1 MLPPTINTGNPLT
14 KKMRRNDHLGLSKKG
29 DTTEVRDSEKAV
41 SVSRHAWFTL
51 AILSSTLLTVFFS
64 ETMLLPA
71 LPEIIQDFNIS
82 YGTAAWIFSAYLIV
96 AAVMTPVAGRLSDL
110 YGKKKVLLTLL
121 TIYIVGLTFGG
132 FADNI
137 SFLLITRIIQG
148 VGLAAVPAA
157 FSLLRDTFPPAKLAI
172 AIGVFGSAYSAGSVV
187 GLLAGA
193 SIIQNF
199 GWHATFLAI
208 VPFSALV
215 TLMIAKFVKE
225 NTELYQSITVK
236 APESTS
242 NKKRASFSIDIKGVL
257 ALSATIT
264 SFLIALT
271 LIQIGISS
279 ENLPQIAG
287 AFVTSA
293 ISLSIFVIIERR
305 IVPPF
310 FDLRLLRHKI
320 LLPSFILLIATGITM
335 FMIYPSIVQLV
346 RSPIPLGFGGD
357 SVDAAN
363 VQLPF
368 MIMFLV
374 FASITPFIIN
384 RIGSIKPTIIG
395 GIISLFGAI
404 GLFTFHSTEFAVSTN
419 LAVIASG
426 LSLTMTAT
434 WNLVVSSSPK
444 EFTGISVG
452 VGALLL
458 FIGMAIGP
466 ALAGMYMENH
476 ETVEG
481 VDGSYPS
488 AGSYDLV
495 FLTAGLLSVVSVGF
509 ALILRRR
516 AALRAIGGLVITK

>member
-1 MLPPTINTGNPLT
+1 MKVGYNNKSVT
-14 KKMRRNDHLGLSKKG
+14 
-29 DTTEVRDSEKAV
+29 
-41 SVSRHAWFTL
+41 VSRNAWFTL

-71 LPEIIQDFNIS
+71 IPEIIQDFNIP

-110 YGKKKVLLTLL
+110 YGKKKVLLILL
-121 TIYIVGLTFGG
+121 AIYIAGLTAGG

-137 SFLLITRIIQG
+137 SFLLATRIIQG

-193 SIIQNF
+193 SIIQYF

-215 TLMIAKFVKE
+215 TLMIARFVKE
-225 NTELYQSITVK
+225 NNREQNQFITVE
-236 APESTS
+236 APESTLNN
-242 NKKRASFSIDIKGVL
+242 NKKRVSFSIDIKGVL
-257 ALSATIT
+257 VLSATIT

-271 LIQIGISS
+271 LIQTGVSS
-279 ENLPQIAG
+279 ENLPQIAA
-287 AFVTSA
+287 AFVASA
-293 ISLSIFVIIERR
+293 ISLSVFVVLERR

-310 FDLRLLRHKI
+310 LDLRLLRHKI
-320 LLPSFILLIATGITM
+320 LLPSYILLIATGITM

-395 GIISLFGAI
+395 GIISLIGAI
-404 GLFTFHSTEFAVSTN
+404 GLLTFHSTEFAVSTN
-419 LAVIASG
+419 LAIIASG
-426 LSLTMTAT
+426 LSLTITAT
-434 WNLVVSSSPK
+434 WNMVVSSSPR

-466 ALAGMYMENH
+466 ALAGVYMENH

-481 VDGSYPS
+481 VEGSYPS
-488 AGSYDLV
+488 PGSYNLV
-495 FLTAGLLSVVSVGF
+495 FLTAGLLSAVAVGF
-509 ALILRRR
+509 ALILIRRT
-516 AALRAIGGLVITK
+516 AHKAIEVNK

>member
-1 MLPPTINTGNPLT
+1 MKTQSVT
-14 KKMRRNDHLGLSKKG
+14 
-29 DTTEVRDSEKAV
+29 
-41 SVSRHAWFTL
+41 VSRHAWFTL

-71 LPEIIQDFNIS
+71 IPEIIQDFNIP

-121 TIYIVGLTFGG
+121 IIYIAGLTAGG

-137 SFLLITRIIQG
+137 SFLLATRIIQG
-148 VGLAAVPAA
+148 VGLSAVPAA
-157 FSLLRDTFPPAKLAI
+157 FSLLRDTFPPAKLAT

-215 TLMIAKFVKE
+215 TLMIAKFVKD
-225 NTELYQSITVK
+225 NSELDQSITAK
-236 APESTS
+236 APEITS
-242 NKKRASFSIDIKGVL
+242 NKNRLSFSIDIKGVL

-264 SFLIALT
+264 SFLFALT
-271 LIQIGISS
+271 LIQIGVSS
-279 ENLPQIAG
+279 ENLPQIVATFI
-287 AFVTSA
+287 ASA
-293 ISLSIFVIIERR
+293 ISLSVFVLLERR

-310 FDLRLLRHKI
+310 LDLRLLRHKI
-320 LLPSFILLIATGITM
+320 LLTSYILLIATGITM
-335 FMIYPSIVQLV
+335 FMIYPSVVQLV
-346 RSPIPLGFGGD
+346 RSPVPLGFGGD

-395 GIISLFGAI
+395 GIISLIGA
-404 GLFTFHSTEFAVSTN
+404 LALLTFHSTEFAVSAN
-419 LAVIASG
+419 LAIIASG

-434 WNLVVSSSPK
+434 WNMVVSSSPK

-466 ALAGMYMENH
+466 ALAGVYMENH

-481 VDGSYPS
+481 VEGSYPS
-488 AGSYDLV
+488 PESYNLV
-495 FLTAGLLSVVSVGF
+495 FLTAGLLSAVSVGF
-509 ALILRRR
+509 ALMLIRRR
-516 AALRAIGGLVITK
+516 GSAQNAIEVR

>member
-1 MLPPTINTGNPLT
+1 MKTQSVT
-14 KKMRRNDHLGLSKKG
+14 
-29 DTTEVRDSEKAV
+29 
-41 SVSRHAWFTL
+41 VSRHAWFTL

-121 TIYIVGLTFGG
+121 IIYIAGLTAGG

-137 SFLLITRIIQG
+137 SFLLATRIIQG
-148 VGLAAVPAA
+148 VGLSAVPAA
-157 FSLLRDTFPPAKLAI
+157 FSLLRDTFPPAKLAL
-172 AIGVFGSAYSAGSVV
+172 AVGVFGSAYSAGSVV

-215 TLMIAKFVKE
+215 TLMIAKFVKD
-225 NTELYQSITVK
+225 NSELDQSITAK
-236 APESTS
+236 APEITS
-242 NKKRASFSIDIKGVL
+242 NKNRLSFSIDIKGVL

-264 SFLIALT
+264 SFLFALT
-271 LIQIGISS
+271 LIQIGVSS
-279 ENLPQIAG
+279 ENLPQIVATFI
-287 AFVTSA
+287 ASA
-293 ISLSIFVIIERR
+293 ISLTVFVHLERR

-310 FDLRLLRHKI
+310 LDLRLLRHKI
-320 LLPSFILLIATGITM
+320 LLPSYILLIATGITM
-335 FMIYPSIVQLV
+335 FMIYPSVVQLV
-346 RSPIPLGFGGD
+346 RSPVPLGFGGD

-395 GIISLFGAI
+395 GIISLIGAL
-404 GLFTFHSTEFAVSTN
+404 GLLSFHSTEFAVSAN
-419 LAVIASG
+419 LAIIASG

-434 WNLVVSSSPK
+434 WNMVVSSSPK

-466 ALAGMYMENH
+466 ALAGVYMENH

-481 VDGSYPS
+481 VEGSYPS
-488 AGSYDLV
+488 SGSYNQV
-495 FLTAGLLSVVSVGF
+495 FLTAGLLSAVSVAF
-509 ALILRRR
+509 ALMLIRRR
-516 AALRAIGGLVITK
+516 ASAHNAIEVR

>member
-1 MLPPTINTGNPLT
+1 MEIGNTA
-14 KKMRRNDHLGLSKKG
+14 K
-29 DTTEVRDSEKAV
+29 
-41 SVSRHAWFTL
+41 SVVVGRQAWLTL

-71 LPEIIQDFNIS
+71 LPEIIRDFSIS

-121 TIYIVGLTFGG
+121 AIYLAGLTAGG

-137 SFLLITRIIQG
+137 SFLLATRIIQG
-148 VGLAAVPAA
+148 MGLAAVPAA
-157 FSLLRDTFPPAKLAI
+157 FSLLRDTFPPAKLPL

-225 NTELYQSITVK
+225 NNATVAHSSPK
-236 APESTS
+236 ASGPSEIVP
-242 NKKRASFSIDIKGVL
+242 KAAAIDIRGVL
-257 ALSATIT
+257 ALSATIA

-271 LIQIGISS
+271 LIQVGISS
-279 ENLPQIAG
+279 ANLPQIAA
-287 AFVTSA
+287 AFVASGV
-293 ISLSIFVIIERR
+293 SLAVFVMLERK

-310 FDLRLLRHKI
+310 LDLRLLKNKI
-320 LLPSFILLIATGITM
+320 LLPAFLLLISTGITM
-335 FMIYPSIVQLV
+335 FMIYPTIVQLV
-346 RSPIPLGFGGD
+346 RSPIPLGFGG
-357 SVDAAN
+357 SAVDAAN

-368 MIMFLV
+368 MIAFLI
-374 FASITPFIIN
+374 FSAITPFIIN
-384 RIGSIKPTIIG
+384 RIGSVKPAVIG
-395 GIISLFGAI
+395 GIVSLIGAI
-404 GLFTFHSTEFAVSTN
+404 GLLVFHSTGLETSIN
-419 LAVIASG
+419 LALVASG
-426 LSLTMTAT
+426 LSLTMTST
-434 WNLVVSSSPK
+434 WNVVVSFSPR
-444 EFTGISVG
+444 EFMGISTG

-466 ALAGMYMENH
+466 ALAGVYLENRA
-476 ETVEG
+476 TVPG
-481 VDGSYPS
+481 VSGLYPS
-488 AGSYDLV
+488 PASYNVV
-495 FLTAGLLSVVSVGF
+495 FLTAGLLSAATLVFGSM
-509 ALILRRR
+509 LIKR
-516 AALRAIGGLVITK
+516 ASNKVIAA

>member
-1 MLPPTINTGNPLT
+1 MENQN
-14 KKMRRNDHLGLSKKG
+14 RRKREDKNELLLRHNKSLQQAKA
-29 DTTEVRDSEKAV
+29 DSMKVEDETSV
-41 SVSRHAWFTL
+41 TVSRQAWLTL

-71 LPEIIQDFNIS
+71 IPEIIQDFNIP

-110 YGKKKVLLTLL
+110 YGKKKVLLILL
-121 TIYIVGLTFGG
+121 TLYIAGLAAGG

-137 SFLLITRIIQG
+137 SFLLATRIIQG

-172 AIGVFGSAYSAGSVV
+172 AVGVFGSAYSAGSVV

-193 SIIQNF
+193 SVIQNF

-208 VPFSALV
+208 VPFTALV
-215 TLMIAKFVKE
+215 TLMIAKLVKE
-225 NTELYQSITVK
+225 SNREQDQLIAAKATVIT
-236 APESTS
+236 SN
-242 NKKRASFSIDIKGVL
+242 NKKRVSFSIDIKGVL

-271 LIQIGISS
+271 LIQTGISS
-279 ENLPQIAG
+279 ENLPQIAT
-287 AFVTSA
+287 AFIASA
-293 ISLSIFVIIERR
+293 ISLSVFVILERR
-305 IVPPF
+305 VVPPF
-310 FDLRLLRHKI
+310 LDLRLLRHKV
-320 LLPSFILLIATGITM
+320 LLPSYILLIATGITM
-335 FMIYPSIVQLV
+335 FMIYPTVVQLV

-395 GIISLFGAI
+395 SVISLI
-404 GLFTFHSTEFAVSTN
+404 GGFSLLMFHSTEFAVSAN

-426 LSLTMTAT
+426 LSLTITAT
-434 WNLVVSSSPK
+434 WNMVVSSSPK

-452 VGALLL
+452 MGALLL

-466 ALAGMYMENH
+466 ALAGVYMGNQEML
-476 ETVEG
+476 EGVEG
-481 VDGSYPS
+481 AYPS
-488 AGSYDLV
+488 LESYNLV
-495 FLTAGLLSVVSVGF
+495 FLTAGLLSAVSVGF
-509 ALILRRR
+509 ALMLIRSR
-516 AALRAIGGLVITK
+516 AAHKAIEVND

>member
-1 MLPPTINTGNPLT
+1 MTMARKAGSDIMEVTG
-14 KKMRRNDHLGLSKKG
+14 GSK
-29 DTTEVRDSEKAV
+29 EKEAAV
-41 SVSRHAWFTL
+41 VTVSRHAWLTL

-71 LPEIIQDFNIS
+71 IPEIIQDFNIP

-121 TIYIVGLTFGG
+121 TIYIAGLIAGG

-137 SFLLITRIIQG
+137 SFLLITRLIQG

-172 AIGVFGSAYSAGSVV
+172 AIGVFGAAYSAGSVV
-187 GLLAGA
+187 GLLIGA

-215 TLMIAKFVKE
+215 TLMITKFVKE
-225 NTELYQSITVK
+225 NTELQKSSITAK
-236 APESTS
+236 ASESRNTS
-242 NKKRASFSIDIKGVL
+242 NNNKKRTSSLSIDIKGVL
-257 ALSATIT
+257 ALSVTIT

-279 ENLPQIAG
+279 DNLRQIVG
-287 AFVTSA
+287 AFITSA
-293 ISLSIFVIIERR
+293 ISLSVFVIIERR
-305 IVPPF
+305 VVPPF
-310 FDLRLLRHKI
+310 FDLRLLRDKV
-320 LLPSFILLIATGITM
+320 LLPSYILLIATGITM

-346 RSPIPLGFGGD
+346 RSPVPLGFGGD

-384 RIGSIKPTIIG
+384 RIGSIKPAIIG
-395 GIISLFGAI
+395 GIISLIGAFG
-404 GLFTFHSTEFAVSTN
+404 LLTFHSTEFTVSTN

-434 WNLVVSSSPK
+434 WNMVVSKSPK

-466 ALAGMYMENH
+466 ALAGVYLENH
-476 ETVEG
+476 QTVEG
-481 VDGSYPS
+481 VEGSYPS
-488 AGSYDLV
+488 AGSYNLV
-495 FLTAGLLSVVSVGF
+495 FFTAALLSAVSVGF
-509 ALILRRR
+509 ALMLRRT
-516 AALRAIGGLVITK
+516 AARRTIEV

>member
-1 MLPPTINTGNPLT
+1 MFPPPINSANLLI
-14 KKMRRNDHLGLSKKG
+14 KKMRRNDHLGLSERN
-29 DTTEVRDSEKAV
+29 DSTEVGHSEEAV
-41 SVSRHAWFTL
+41 NVSGHAWFTL
-51 AILSSTLLTVFFS
+51 ALLSSTLLTVFFS

-71 LPEIIQDFNIS
+71 IPEIIKDFNIS
-82 YGTAAWIFSAYLIV
+82 YGTTAWIFSAYLIV

-110 YGKKKVLLTLL
+110 YGKKKVLLILL
-121 TIYIVGLTFGG
+121 TIYIAGLTVGG
-132 FADNI
+132 FANNI
-137 SFLLITRIIQG
+137 SFLLMTRIIQG

-172 AIGVFGSAYSAGSVV
+172 AVGVFGSAYSAGSVV
-187 GLLAGA
+187 GLLVGA

-208 VPFSALV
+208 VPFSAFV
-215 TLMIAKFVKE
+215 TFMIAKFVRE
-225 NTELYQSITVK
+225 STIRHQSDQSVVTR

-242 NKKRASFSIDIKGVL
+242 NNKRPSSSIDVKGVM
-257 ALSATIT
+257 ALSVTIT

-279 ENLPQIAG
+279 ENLPQIAV
-287 AFVTSA
+287 AFATSA

-310 FDLRLLRHKI
+310 FDLRLLRQKI
-320 LLPSFILLIATGITM
+320 LLPSFIILIATGITM

-346 RSPIPLGFGGD
+346 RSPTPFGFGGD

-384 RIGSIKPTIIG
+384 RIGSVKPTIIG
-395 GIISLFGAI
+395 GIISLLGAV
-404 GLFTFHSTEFAVSTN
+404 GLLTFHSTEFAVSTN
-419 LAVIASG
+419 LAIIASG
-426 LSLTMTAT
+426 LSLTVTST

-466 ALAGMYMENH
+466 ALAGLYMANH
-476 ETVEG
+476 QTLEG
-481 VDGSYPS
+481 VNGSYPS
-488 AGSYDLV
+488 AGSYNLV
-495 FLTAGLLSVVSVGF
+495 FLTGGLLSAVSVGF
-509 ALILRRR
+509 ALMLRRATR
-516 AALRAIGGLVITK
+516 RAIGA